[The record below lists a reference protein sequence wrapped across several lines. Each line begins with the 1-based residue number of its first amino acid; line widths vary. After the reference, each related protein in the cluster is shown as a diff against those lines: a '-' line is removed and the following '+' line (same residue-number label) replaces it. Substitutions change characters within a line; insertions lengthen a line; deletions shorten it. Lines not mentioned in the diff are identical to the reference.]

1 MTDPSSFV
9 RPAKPWKT
17 TRQARSDKAKE
28 TVIVKAE
35 KKPDTTAI
43 KPKAVVV
50 QPKQS
55 DSDVTRS
62 MIDNAKHEI
71 RRPLK
76 PRDIKFIQAKVK
88 KPDIPDYQAA
98 MIATGAD
105 NMNLASTQANRMLK
119 NVTLREALDE
129 ALYRAGLSMDN
140 VAEVI
145 VEATKATKTVQVG
158 KKLVVTDVPDH
169 SVRLNAIKAVGTMLA
184 DRSDAGGSGTV
195 NFNFGTQNFV
205 KEAKMTGDIS

>member
-1 MTDPSSFV
+1 MKRNYSG
-9 RPAKPWKT
+9 KPNSC
-17 TRQARSDKAKE
+17 RCSDFPTPHSHLK
-28 TVIVKAE
+28 
-35 KKPDTTAI
+35 DDGQSHAI
-43 KPKAVVV
+43 KPDIDSITPR
-50 QPKQS
+50 QPEAP
-55 DSDVTRS
+55 DVTRS